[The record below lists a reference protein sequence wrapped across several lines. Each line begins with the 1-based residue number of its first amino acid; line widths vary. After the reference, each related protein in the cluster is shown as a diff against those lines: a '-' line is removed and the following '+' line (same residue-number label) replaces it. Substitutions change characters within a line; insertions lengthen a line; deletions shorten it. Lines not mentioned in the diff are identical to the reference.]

1 MNIEIKLNSEK
12 KIGGSP
18 EILLRKLQSAFFLRS
33 TWLQRRRFVCM
44 CPHEQIF
51 RADARQELECRGRGG
66 NRAFLLLH
74 HTPVVD
80 CYRSGEVTE
89 QMEDV
94 DVNTR

>member
-12 KIGGSP
+12 KNWRVSRNFIAQAS
-18 EILLRKLQSAFFLRS
+18 KCFFLRS

-44 CPHEQIF
+44 CLHKQIF
-51 RADARQELECRGRGG
+51 WADARQELECRRRGG